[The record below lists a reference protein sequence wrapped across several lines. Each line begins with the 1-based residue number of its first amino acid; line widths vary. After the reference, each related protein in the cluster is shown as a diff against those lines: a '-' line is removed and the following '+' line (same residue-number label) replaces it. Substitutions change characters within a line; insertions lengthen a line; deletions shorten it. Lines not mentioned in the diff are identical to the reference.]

1 MGSQELNTTE
11 HFHFHSTSVNKC
23 VGFFSAHWSV
33 LQLSRYR
40 WGIGPYNSVLTWTAW
55 HYCFPYKLRGQPHKS
70 AHTSDVGHKSQ
81 NITCTSDQMAINQ
94 GLPSSPFGFG
104 NLLEKWLTKSRKLL
118 YFLLPIYYEGCTL
131 GAARWKQWVG
141 AGMGVGQSFQALSG
155 WGPLPAPPCVHQ
167 PGSPPNPIIWDI
179 WWRLGWSNH
188 WPFIINSTFSPSP
201 LYSLEMT
208 LMLGKIEGRKRSGR
222 QWMIRLDGITDS
234 MDMSS
239 SKFWET
245 VKDWGTGKPG
255 VLQSTGWQRVGH
267 DLAPEP
273 WTTTSC
279 SGTR

>member
-23 VGFFSAHWSV
+23 VGFFSALWSV
-33 LQLSRYR
+33 LQLSRYW

-55 HYCFPYKLRGQPHKS
+55 HYCIPYKLRGQPHKS
-70 AHTSDVGHKSQ
+70 AHTLDVSHKSQ

-118 YFLLPIYYEGCTL
+118 YFLLPIYYEGYTL

-141 AGMGVGQSFQALSG
+141 VGMGVGQSFQALSG
-155 WGPLPAPPCVHQ
+155 WGALPAPPCVHQ

-179 WWRLGWSNH
+179 WGRPGWSNH

-208 LMLGKIEGRKRSGR
+208 LMLGKIEGRKRMGR
-222 QWMIRLDGITDS
+222 QWMIRLDASPT
-234 MDMSS
+234 
-239 SKFWET
+239 
-245 VKDWGTGKPG
+245 
-255 VLQSTGWQRVGH
+255 Q
-267 DLAPEP
+267 
-273 WTTTSC
+273 WTWVQAN
-279 SGTR
+279 SGR